1 MKRIQMRTI
10 CFSGALLLLAANNPA
25 GAGGI
30 AHNKAWVVDT
40 LRPNGRA
47 RGQAEKLADGATC
60 NNLARS
66 GAPYDQGAY
75 DGILDK
81 CMSDH
86 GRRIVRTET
95 APVKPSYAT
104 NGEQTK
110 ILTDDADLNFQISH
124 SQ

>member
-75 DGILDK
+75 DSILDK

-86 GRRIVRTET
+86 GWPRFERAH
-95 APVKPSYAT
+95 AP
-104 NGEQTK
+104 
-110 ILTDDADLNFQISH
+110 
-124 SQ
+124 